1 MLLHSLMAGIAFLAD
16 PAAAEVRIPAVVVTL
31 IDQVDVPAREPGVM
45 IRRLATEGQV
55 IEEGQL
61 IGVLD
66 DRDVKLIRARAEAE
80 LAMAQRAAQNEL
92 KIRFAQKAA
101 EVARSELKR
110 ALDSVEKF
118 SKSVSQTELDRLQ
131 LLADKAALE
140 LEQAQEELATAK
152 LQSSV
157 KQFEVER
164 ARLQEER
171 RRIIAPLTG
180 VVVQWK
186 KNPGEWLEP
195 GQSVVRIIR
204 LQKLRAEGFASA
216 DQLTPDSID
225 RGVTLTVERPGQPA
239 EKFAGKLVF
248 ISPEI
253 DPVNNQVRFWAEVDN
268 AQLKLRPGQ
277 SGALVIH
284 PHQK

>member
-1 MLLHSLMAGIAFLAD
+1 MMMPTLLALSLWLAD
-16 PAAAEVRIPAVVVTL
+16 PAAEIRIPNVVVTL
-31 IDQVDVPAREPGVM
+31 IDQADVPAREPGVM
-45 IRRLATEGQV
+45 VRKLASEGQV
-55 IEEGQL
+55 VEEGQL
-61 IGVLD
+61 LGLLD

-80 LAMAQRAAQNEL
+80 LAMAQRTAQNEL

-110 ALDSVEKF
+110 AVDSVEKF

-140 LEQAQEELATAK
+140 MEQAQEELATAK
-152 LQSSV
+152 LQQSV
-157 KQFEVER
+157 KQHDVER

-171 RRIIAPLTG
+171 RRIVAPITG

-186 KNPGEWLEP
+186 KNQGEWLEP
-195 GQSVVRIIR
+195 GESVVRIIR
-204 LQKLRAEGFASA
+204 VHKLRAEGFAPA
-216 DQLTPDSID
+216 NQLTPDAIGRS
-225 RGVTLTVERPGQPA
+225 VTLTVERPGQPA
-239 EKFAGKLVF
+239 EKLTGELVF

-277 SGALVIH
+277 NGALVIH